1 MPIAEATVDEPSVR
15 SGRILFAN
23 ETSLITGMIEKKVL
37 LVPVRMQSRYDT
49 YGATKLI
56 ALGLARRAL
65 LAIWTM

>member
-1 MPIAEATVDEPSVR
+1 MPIADATVDAPSVR
-15 SGRILFAN
+15 SGRILFAYV
-23 ETSLITGMIEKKVL
+23 TSLITGMIEKKVL

-65 LAIWTM
+65 VAIWTI